1 MHERVCESCTSGIMD
16 LSNNRGEIDKAIKA
30 ETAMEPCI
38 QGYTYGDLFVCAA
51 ASIGDEDPPSDPEA
65 NVVIR

>member
-1 MHERVCESCTSGIMD
+1 MD

-38 QGYTYGDLFVCAA
+38 QGYTYGDLFVYAV

-65 NVVIR
+65 NVVIQ